1 MSRQLD
7 ENYNSSTFKDSRYDW
22 YAAFNNNYFLSV
34 YEEVLKVV
42 NNFRPSTRGLNA
54 ERKAKRDEDEL
65 SALNQIFSALYQSY
79 FSIPVGI
86 KTVSINLKEGDYKS
100 SRFSYTAIDYV
111 FKALKELKYID
122 VIAGKQGSHVT
133 RMKHS
138 KRLKIYF
145 DQFGLRWLQQQPNP
159 KETLVVLR
167 DSKYPN
173 HPNPKKRKQKIDLPV
188 PETDYVQQCRENLYS
203 INSVL
208 TKHCFYLD
216 LNDAQLIQ
224 LSHEMAKRKKKTDDD
239 EIEDHESA
247 RTLDLYNVQLRRIF
261 SRGSMNKGGRLFGG
275 WWQQLSGKYRQH
287 IIIDGYKTAEVD
299 YSTVGIRILYAQQ
312 EIVVPLDHDMYDI
325 GLGNWQGKKD
335 PRRDAIKTYIN
346 AALNDETG
354 NYRLNNDDQLSTGI
368 SHNELKAAV
377 AKAHKPIESS
387 FNSGVGMFTQFID
400 ANIAEQVVLRMADEG
415 HVVLPIHDSFI
426 VRLGYEYR
434 LREVMLEEFEKTT
447 GTSIGVSADYPRLRK
462 HFGLEQDEVNEEAEE
477 TESNILNTA
486 ELKDLILKEDNLM
499 SKFSS
504 TFPH

>member
-188 PETDYVQQCRENLYS
+188 PETDHVQQCRENLYR

-224 LSHEMAKRKKKTDDD
+224 LSHKMAKRKKKKGD
-239 EIEDHESA
+239 EVEDHESA
-247 RTLDLYNVQLRRIF
+247 RGLDLYNVQLRRIF
-261 SRGSMNKGGRLFGG
+261 YRGSMSKGGRLFGG

-287 IIIDGYKTAEVD
+287 IMIDGYKTAEVD
-299 YSTVGIRILYAQQ
+299 YATVGIRILYAQKGI
-312 EIVVPLDHDMYDI
+312 EVPLDHDMYDI
-325 GLGNWQGKKD
+325 GLDNWQGKND
-335 PRRDAIKTYIN
+335 PRRKAIKTYIN

-354 NYRLNNDDQLSTGI
+354 NYRLSEKEQKSTGI
-368 SHNELKAAV
+368 SHYELKAAV
-377 AKAHKPIESS
+377 INAHKPIESS
-387 FNSGVGMFTQFID
+387 FNSGAGIFTQFID
-400 ANIAEQVVLRMADEG
+400 ANIAEQVVLRMADED

-434 LREVMLEEFEKTT
+434 LIEVMLEEFQKTT
-447 GTSIGVSADYPRLRK
+447 GASIGVSADYPRLRK
-462 HFGLEQDEVNEEAEE
+462 HFGLDQGTVDSEAED
-477 TESNILNTA
+477 TENNIVNAA
-486 ELKDLILKEDNLM
+486 ELKDLILNEEGM
-499 SKFSS
+499 MYKFCSPYAS
-504 TFPH
+504 